1 MKKTFCSIFVIVV
14 AGFFCIA
21 QGICGP
27 PNLPWATYKNLLSSP
42 GPIGETSQ
50 DTIRYRTKSINK
62 SANATALTA
71 AECSNTLITNYG
83 WNGTA
88 DGDQTFTLADAEEG
102 LEFLFL
108 NLVTHATAD
117 IYFDP
122 ADNTTQIVL
131 NGTACGD
138 DERVWTDNA
147 TAYESIHFYTF
158 PVNAT
163 AYDWAADSVNG
174 VWADKGS

>member
-1 MKKTFCSIFVIVV
+1 MKQLLFAIFFLILSCGQSFAAGNIVDRGASSTEV
-14 AGFFCIA
+14 TA
-21 QGICGP
+21 QARDDIYLTP
-27 PNLPWATYKNLLSSP
+27 SSVP
-42 GPIGETSQ
+42 YIVRPQSV
-50 DTIRYRTKSINK
+50 NK
-62 SANATALTA
+62 SANATLTA
-71 AECSNTLITNYG
+71 IECSGTLITNYG

-117 IYFDP
+117 LYFDP

-131 NGTACGD
+131 DGTACGD
-138 DERVWTDNA
+138 DERVWAENA

>member
-1 MKKTFCSIFVIVV
+1 MKKVFLYVLTILFITCTNIYAAGNIVDRGASSTEV
-14 AGFFCIA
+14 TA
-21 QGICGP
+21 QERDDIYLTP
-27 PNLPWATYKNLLSSP
+27 SSVP
-42 GPIGETSQ
+42 YIVRPQSV
-50 DTIRYRTKSINK
+50 NK
-62 SANATALTA
+62 SANATLTA
-71 AECSNTLITNYG
+71 IECSGTLITNYG

-88 DGDQTFTLADAEEG
+88 DGDQTFTLPAAEEG

-117 IYFDP
+117 LYFDP

-131 NGTACGD
+131 DGVACGN

-158 PVNAT
+158 SVNAT

-174 VWADKGS
+174 VWSDKGS